1 MLYATVSGRTNKI
14 NTKILQP
21 VALITGAAKRVGAA
35 IARQLHADGYQI
47 VIHHHTSIDEAYQLE
62 KDLNK
67 KRPNSAFTI
76 KQDLAEKNAASKLI
90 RMVVNKIGQIDLLV
104 NNASIF
110 FETPLQQGSSIENSW
125 DLLHTINVRIPY
137 FLSLEAIP
145 FLRKSQGSIVNITDI
160 HSEKPRRNFS
170 AYCSSKAALVA
181 VSNSLALDLAP
192 DIRVNCVAP
201 GAIIWASTEN
211 HTVQEDVIGS
221 TPLARIGNPFDIAQ
235 AVSYLA
241 KAEYVTGHVL
251 NVDGGRT
258 LNT

>member
-1 MLYATVSGRTNKI
+1 M
-14 NTKILQP
+14 
-21 VALITGAAKRVGAA
+21 
-35 IARQLHADGYQI
+35 
-47 VIHHHTSIDEAYQLE
+47 
-62 KDLNK
+62 
-67 KRPNSAFTI
+67 
-76 KQDLAEKNAASKLI
+76 
-90 RMVVNKIGQIDLLV
+90 
-104 NNASIF
+104 
-110 FETPLQQGSSIENSW
+110 
-125 DLLHTINVRIPY
+125 
-137 FLSLEAIP
+137 
-145 FLRKSQGSIVNITDI
+145 
-160 HSEKPRRNFS
+160 
-170 AYCSSKAALVA
+170 A

-211 HTVQEDVIGS
+211 RTVQDEAIES

>member
-1 MLYATVSGRTNKI
+1 L
-14 NTKILQP
+14 
-21 VALITGAAKRVGAA
+21 
-35 IARQLHADGYQI
+35 
-47 VIHHHTSIDEAYQLE
+47 
-62 KDLNK
+62 
-67 KRPNSAFTI
+67 
-76 KQDLAEKNAASKLI
+76 
-90 RMVVNKIGQIDLLV
+90 
-104 NNASIF
+104 
-110 FETPLQQGSSIENSW
+110 ETPLEQSKSVENLW
-125 DLLHTINVRIPY
+125 DLLHAINARIPY

-145 FLRKSQGSIVNITDI
+145 FLRESQGSIVNITDI
-160 HSEKPRRNFS
+160 HSEKPRKNYS

-201 GAIIWASTEN
+201 GAILWASTEN
-211 HTVQEDVIGS
+211 RAVQDDAIGS

>member
-1 MLYATVSGRTNKI
+1 
-14 NTKILQP
+14 

-35 IARQLHADGYQI
+35 IAEQLHADGYQI
-47 VIHHHTSIDEAYQLE
+47 AIHHHTSIDEAYQLKE
-62 KDLNK
+62 DLNN
-67 KRPNSAFTI
+67 KRPNSAFII
-76 KQDLAEKNAASKLI
+76 KQDLAEKNAANKLI
-90 RMVVNKIGQIDLLV
+90 EMVVKKTGQINLLV
-104 NNASIF
+104 NNASLF
-110 FETPLQQGSSIENSW
+110 LETPLQQSKSVEDLW
-125 DLLHTINVRIPY
+125 DLLHTINARIPY

-145 FLRKSQGSIVNITDI
+145 FLRESQGSIVNITDI
-160 HSEKPRRNFS
+160 HSEKPRKNYS

-181 VSNSLALDLAP
+181 VSNSLALELAP

-211 HTVQEDVIGS
+211 RTVQDEAIES

>member
-1 MLYATVSGRTNKI
+1 
-14 NTKILQP
+14 

-35 IARQLHADGYQI
+35 IAEHLHADGFQI
-47 VIHHHTSIDEAYQLE
+47 AIHHHTSIDEAHQLE
-62 KDLNK
+62 ADLNR
-67 KRPNSAFTI
+67 KRPNSAFAI

-90 RMVVNKIGQIDLLV
+90 KMVVNKTNQISLLV

-110 FETPLQQGSSIENSW
+110 SETPLKQRKNIEDLW

-145 FLRKSQGSIVNITDI
+145 FLRESQGCIVNITDI
-160 HSEKPRRNFS
+160 HSEKPRKDYS
-170 AYCSSKAALVA
+170 AYCASKAALVA

-201 GAIIWASTEN
+201 GAILWAATEN
-211 HTVQEDVIGS
+211 RTVQDETIES
-221 TPLARIGNPFDIAQ
+221 TPLARIGKPFDIAQ
-235 AVSYLA
+235 AVSYLTKA
-241 KAEYVTGHVL
+241 KYVTGHVL

>member
-1 MLYATVSGRTNKI
+1 M
-14 NTKILQP
+14 
-21 VALITGAAKRVGAA
+21 ALITGAAKRVGAA
-35 IARQLHADGYQI
+35 IAEQLHADGYQI
-47 VIHHHTSIDEAYQLE
+47 AIHHHTSIDEAYQLKE
-62 KDLNK
+62 DLNN
-67 KRPNSAFTI
+67 KRPNSAFII
-76 KQDLAEKNAASKLI
+76 KQDLAEKNAANKLI
-90 RMVVNKIGQIDLLV
+90 EMVVKKTGQINLLV
-104 NNASIF
+104 NNASLF
-110 FETPLQQGSSIENSW
+110 LETPLQQSKSVEDLW
-125 DLLHTINVRIPY
+125 DLLHTINARIPY

-145 FLRKSQGSIVNITDI
+145 FLRESQGSIVNITDI
-160 HSEKPRRNFS
+160 HSEKPRKNYS

-181 VSNSLALDLAP
+181 VSNSLALELAP

-211 HTVQEDVIGS
+211 RTVQDEAIES